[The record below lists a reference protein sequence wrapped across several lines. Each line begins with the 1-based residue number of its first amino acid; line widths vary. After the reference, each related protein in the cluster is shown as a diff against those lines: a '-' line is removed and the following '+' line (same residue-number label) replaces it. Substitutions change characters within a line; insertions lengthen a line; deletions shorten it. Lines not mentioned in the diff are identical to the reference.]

1 MHACDPVPIVMGLHW
16 VAGALLIIL
25 EICYTN
31 PVTVTQITG
40 NFSTGRYFFFLCSLC
55 NRTQNELIKEISWE
69 NVAVQITLKV
79 PMK

>member
-16 VAGALLIIL
+16 AARAPLIIL

-31 PVTVTQITG
+31 PINETETTG
-40 NFSTGRYFFFLCSLC
+40 NFSRYLLFLCSLC
-55 NRTQNELIKEISWE
+55 NRTQNKLIKENSE
-69 NVAVQITLKV
+69 ETVAVQITLEV